1 MFFENIR
8 PSKELDIEWKTGV
21 FEEHDLHMHDAL
33 EIHVLREN
41 EARFATI
48 HKQYEG
54 KPGDV
59 FLFRPF
65 EPHWNLVKDKTK
77 PIRWISILFFAS
89 IVRVVPEGSKLLYPF
104 YAVLAVSP
112 YIPAESAC
120 AQAVQDLACR
130 AVLEQEERKVGWEA
144 RQFALFIDILV
155 HLLRHSSQHP
165 SAELVLEID
174 DGMFRAIEYIL
185 KHFTEDIDMNDV
197 VRLTGRQRTHFYT
210 KFKAVT
216 GVTPNQFI
224 HRLRMQ
230 VAMYLLGSTD
240 KSVTD
245 IAFECGYQSIHYFIK
260 HFNQFKNMSPREF
273 RKFVQQKQW

>member
-8 PSKELDIEWKTGV
+8 PSKELVIEWKTGV

-48 HKQYEG
+48 NKQYEG

-65 EPHWNLVKDKTK
+65 EPHWNLVKDRAN

-89 IVRVVPEGSKLLYPF
+89 IMRTVPEGSKLLYPF

-112 YIPAESAC
+112 YIPAESTC
-120 AQAVQDLACR
+120 AQAVQDLAYR
-130 AVLEQEERKVGWEA
+130 AILEQEERRVGWEA

-155 HLLRHSSQHP
+155 HLLRHSFQQP
-165 SAELVLEID
+165 LAVSAPEMD
-174 DGMFRAIEYIL
+174 DGMFRAIEYML
-185 KHFTEDIDMNDV
+185 KNFAEDLNMNDV
-197 VRLTGRQRTHFYT
+197 ISITGRQRTHFYIR
-210 KFKAVT
+210 FKAVT

-230 VAMYLLGSTD
+230 VAMYQLGNTN
-240 KSVTD
+240 KSITE
-245 IAFECGYQSIHYFIK
+245 IAFDCGYQSIHYFIK
-260 HFNQFKNMSPREF
+260 HFNQYCDMTPREY
-273 RKFVQQKQW
+273 RKIVKQKQL